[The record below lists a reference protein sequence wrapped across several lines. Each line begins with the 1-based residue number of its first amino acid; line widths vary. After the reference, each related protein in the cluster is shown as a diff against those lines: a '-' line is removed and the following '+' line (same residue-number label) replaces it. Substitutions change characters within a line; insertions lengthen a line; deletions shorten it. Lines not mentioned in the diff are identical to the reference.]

1 MALYNMEIAEK
12 EKFEKDLLRFYY
24 PKTKVRMFKMAIY
37 VYIILLS
44 LVQCT
49 KPEVHAHESLTG
61 TWQVDS
67 ISILYTKP
75 PGSTID
81 SIWKRSMHAGKI
93 IFTEKEIITSYM
105 SRNQKTEFTSDY
117 TIESSKENAGFF
129 RVRKWHL
136 MTDHVICEIEYGDQT
151 KNAHKKA
158 KYITLSCHSKL
169 PNNTETEI
177 LFMSKQ

>member
-1 MALYNMEIAEK
+1 MWKNLK
-12 EKFEKDLLRFYY
+12 RTCYY
-24 PKTKVRMFKMAIY
+24 CVYSKINVRMYKLEIC
-37 VYIILLS
+37 VYIIMLS

-49 KPEVHAHESLTG
+49 KPEVHAHESLAG
-61 TWQVDS
+61 MWQVDS

-81 SIWKRSMHAGKI
+81 SIWKRSMPAGKI

-105 SRNQKTEFTSDY
+105 SRNQKTEFTSNY

-136 MTDHVICEIEYGDQT
+136 MTAHVICEIEYGDQT

-158 KYITLSCHSKL
+158 KYITLSCNSKL